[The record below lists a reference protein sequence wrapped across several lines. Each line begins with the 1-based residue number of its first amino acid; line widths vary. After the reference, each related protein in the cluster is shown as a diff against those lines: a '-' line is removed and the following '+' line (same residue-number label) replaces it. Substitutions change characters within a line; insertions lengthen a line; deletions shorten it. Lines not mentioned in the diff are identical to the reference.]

1 MKNILFALGLL
12 LPLTA
17 CDNQPAP
24 ESTSTK
30 EDFFTRSPN
39 DKRHTKY
46 CNCEGNWVLNAI
58 HVITVYSVATKY
70 LANIMRLN
78 CVNNCY
84 LFSGHDTIFDI
95 IFFASAGVV

>member
-17 CDNQPAP
+17 CDNQP
-24 ESTSTK
+24 
-30 EDFFTRSPN
+30 
-39 DKRHTKY
+39 
-46 CNCEGNWVLNAI
+46 
-58 HVITVYSVATKY
+58 VATKY